1 MSHHGS
7 LPAPDLPLHPPPFI
21 ATSSRPPH
29 PPPFI
34 TKRSRDAGRPGYIA
48 LCSPNG
54 LSSWQDWR
62 TKHEEQ
68 GRSDIANDNFSFRRA
83 QPNSDYYSEEEN
95 CWIFQTRRSNQYC
108 SLRCRVRLHAN
119 FPFLVWTCG
128 ECHLCR
134 GGGGER
140 LSCNRRRLF
149 GNALMDDNAAARA
162 QRIVC
167 LCGRI
172 YDSSKF
178 YKEHMSLWH
187 DPGMIATKGPDH
199 MLAGLEILKTYDSTR
214 GSGKQYLELF
224 EIKDVS
230 HPDYNTKLHASDI
243 IGFFEDRG
251 LTPDSQMQTTLMST
265 MHPLQRSEAFNAF
278 LPQYKSNNQ
287 ALLRQAA
294 SSRVSSGVRGP
305 PQTGNASSQPPY
317 PHSHSH
323 QCWSQPPFAPLPA
336 LAPSTPDGLHGKDMS
351 EQGGSGWSSAA
362 GGEGGRE
369 GDQHEGG
376 GDQGPLLNAAL
387 PHSPVGRGVKTEAH
401 ATAADGTKM
410 DQSSPPISTMSS
422 AFTPPLQRQPY
433 PSHSRPSR
441 PGSDSSNVLGC
452 PDSDM
457 LEPMAIIGGD
467 SQTDFFGGVRVKEEL
482 MDGSDDN
489 VVGLGGLGDRGF
501 GVMSPMGDAAT
512 RRCSPRSS
520 SAAVSSS
527 RSSTTSPDPGPAL
540 TLVRMRKANGGKA
553 LSRYVPNTTTIG
565 DLTDDYNPF
574 RPHACIVRPCFDTTA
589 TATATTATDT
599 KTTASNTASSSSGSG
614 GENGEGG
621 ESSSGSGGERGVSG
635 PAFASDPNTTLPCP
649 IDRTTTLHQ
658 MCRHYSQPVEGPL
671 TLIFDEDDTE
681 GWWHPTVWQDKT
693 QRASA
698 LHASR
703 PLRRSPMQETCHLT
717 SLLNRN
723 GVKVIPKEYLMGNK
737 SIVKETDTVSMYIT
751 CWNGWSEDPVADGRP
766 QIGYNRWALPR
777 RQSIIPEAS

>member
-7 LPAPDLPLHPPPFI
+7 CSHNLLPEPDLPLI

-29 PPPFI
+29 PPPFV
-34 TKRSRDAGRPGYIA
+34 TKRSRNAGRPGYIA

-54 LSSWQDWR
+54 LNSWQDWR

-68 GRSDIANDNFSFRRA
+68 GKSDIANDNFCFRKA
-83 QPNSDYYSEEEN
+83 QPNSDYYSEEEG
-95 CWIFQTRRSNQYC
+95 CWIFQTRRSNQTC

-134 GGGGER
+134 EGGGKR

-149 GNALMDDNAAARA
+149 GNALIDDNGAARA

-172 YDSSKF
+172 YDGSKF

-199 MLAGLEILKTYDSTR
+199 MLARLDILKTYDSTK
-214 GSGKQYLELF
+214 GSGKKYLELF
-224 EIKDVS
+224 EIKDVR
-230 HPDYNTKLHASDI
+230 HPDYNTTLDPSHI
-243 IGFFEDRG
+243 IGFFEDPG
-251 LTPDSQMQTTLMST
+251 LIPDMQTSLMST

-278 LPQYKSNNQ
+278 LAQYNSNNQ
-287 ALLRQAA
+287 PPSRQAA
-294 SSRVSSGVRGP
+294 AARVSSGVRGP
-305 PQTGNASSQPPY
+305 PQTGYASSQPPC

-323 QCWSQPPFAPLPA
+323 QHWSQPPFAPLPA

-351 EQGGSGWSSAA
+351 EQGGSEWSSAA

-369 GDQHEGG
+369 GDQHGGG
-376 GDQGPLLNAAL
+376 GDQSPLLNGGAL
-387 PHSPVGRGVKTEAH
+387 PHSPRGRGVKTEPGEAH

-410 DQSSPPISTMSS
+410 DQSSPPTSTVSS
-422 AFTPPLQRQPY
+422 AFTPPLHTQPY
-433 PSHSRPSR
+433 PSHYSMRYAYPHNSRVSR
-441 PGSDSSNVLGC
+441 PGSDSSTVLGC

-467 SQTDFFGGVRVKEEL
+467 SQTDFFGGARVKEEL
-482 MDGSDDN
+482 MDGSDDH
-489 VVGLGGLGDRGF
+489 VVGLGGLGGRGF
-501 GVMSPMGDAAT
+501 GGMSPMGDGLLDPVCAT

-520 SAAVSSS
+520 FAAISSS
-527 RSSTTSPDPGPAL
+527 RSCTTSPGPGPAL
-540 TLVRMRKANGGKA
+540 TLVRMRKANGGKT

-589 TATATTATDT
+589 TATATATATTATT

-614 GENGEGG
+614 GESGEGG
-621 ESSSGSGGERGVSG
+621 ESSSGSGSGGEQGVPG
-635 PAFASDPNTTLPCP
+635 PAFASNPNRTLPCP

-681 GWWHPTVWQDKT
+681 GWWHGGDRGGFLGVGVGVGGMGGLYDHHGLP
-693 QRASA
+693 S
-698 LHASR
+698 LHGGLGGHHDLSHH
-703 PLRRSPMQETCHLT
+703 PF
-717 SLLNRN
+717 
-723 GVKVIPKEYLMGNK
+723 G
-737 SIVKETDTVSMYIT
+737 
-751 CWNGWSEDPVADGRP
+751 
-766 QIGYNRWALPR
+766 ALPTTPNSDR
-777 RQSIIPEAS
+777 GLFG